1 MSVVWSDNQYFG
13 RDGQL
18 PKYSTG
24 SMQFVPGTSY
34 HIVITIEQ
42 GSYPNGGSVGYGSFA
57 CLTADHV
64 LPVLSPAIVVIF
76 DQPNFGATVTY
87 EVDLAVSATPSMA
100 GTYPYSLSNPVLP
113 PGNPSAAIATGAPAP
128 EIDSTADY
136 YWLSDGA
143 EQAHGSNNMNLLTWV
158 ITDDAAPP
166 DPEPPGPPII
176 GVIDDDT
183 FDEVAEITSTD
194 IADMEV
200 RIELQGTGSGH
211 VVVNRYS
218 PVADEDNIKKGNW
231 LSVVIPQIQDDAIAL
246 TQIEAI
252 TTTVVSF
259 DERGG
264 EVVKIAGRNQLSYM
278 ERAKEMPRTYVV
290 PQDEDYDGI
299 KQGPASTGSEVGQ
312 ILNRTLAEFQHV
324 DRGVVEFGRR
334 LQPLAHLTHDF
345 DYDDDSSGDPWDV
358 TPMTAELSAGQV
370 GQTGLTSCLNLI
382 GTGGI
387 DIVVWPNM
395 LMQAFNAYG
404 RDLTGADFGTD
415 VVRFVKGV
423 NIAEK
428 LDRQFAAPVDPTDT
442 IVQGNPGAYGYAS
455 HPLAGTVPDV
465 EGFVRTYGDDP
476 AALEAIGLS
485 DMMRRI
491 RQGESVQF
499 RVATPRFGTEPD
511 PLAGLYLPGPP
522 DDRPTT
528 HTTSNGNYWI
538 GDTVTLSTGTGFHD
552 FEEVNARI
560 MAITIGIGDAND
572 LEVTVELKATSI
584 VGRFPTTGTANSGM
598 FGVTPAASAGG
609 TGGGSPPPPIGVSLA
624 DGAIHDHIIDTS
636 DAHDASAISIL
647 DSGANYAATNVE
659 TALAEVMDAE
669 QAHEA
674 DGTDAHDASAISIV
688 DTGGFYT
695 GTTVE
700 AALQEAA
707 TMGGG
712 GDIEVSDGTTSVDPT
727 SLLSFDPAS
736 FEVSDEG
743 AGEALVTFIGETG
756 GGGGGGSAVVGCIA
770 VRTTDQT
777 GIVTATDTAV
787 SMTGTDEKDTDGFH
801 DPGSNPSRIT
811 IPAGLGGTY
820 LLQGYILWDGNT
832 VGNRRLQFAKN
843 GTLLAGGTTGQV
855 VPNDLGFQQQ
865 TSSMT
870 VDLVAGDYVEMSVQ
884 QTSGANRTLS
894 GSIVPLRF
902 SVMKIGSG
910 GRGSAVG
917 ARAYQAGS
925 AQSIANATLTAVT
938 FDSERFDTDG
948 FHSTSSNTS
957 RFTVPAGMGGK
968 YLLGGVVEFAANAT
982 GARSIALRLNGSTY
996 IAFETIQAATAGGQ
1010 ETRLSVET
1018 VYDLLAGEYVEVYV
1032 SQVSGGS
1039 LTIGNTSAYGAEGW
1053 AIRLD
1058 SGYALNGVGCLVYRS
1073 STEAVNNTVLN
1084 FNAEKFDSDD
1094 FHDNSTNP
1102 SRITIPTGLGGR
1114 YLIHFGTLSSAAAA
1128 ANEYLRVRKNG
1139 TTYITT
1145 NFPTNAAGYIGG
1157 MGVAELVPGDYI
1169 EVHFS
1174 GNRTLGHATEF
1185 EAQSVFGAIRLDTA
1199 DNGVVPTSALVSGE
1213 ALATGDTTISTTPW
1227 TDVAG
1232 LTVTLD
1238 AGVYNFD
1245 WRVLFTVNSA
1255 NRSVF
1260 ARLLAGSTVIDESE
1274 DAEAISGFRFSM
1286 NGVARNVVLT
1296 TTTTVKL
1303 QMTAEIA
1310 TTKALRDGGNS
1321 TLHHPTKL
1329 GWSKI
1334 ASSEGATS
1342 GTTFPSSPSAG
1353 HRFFR
1358 TDRGLEY
1365 FYDGTRWLSTTQ
1377 HVAMVPYDGT
1387 AAPTATTTLAYV
1399 PIASDADIYVEKLT
1413 ALMFSSGL
1421 SGSAYWTVDLRSST
1435 SNETEASV
1443 ASVNNQSQTN
1453 SVWNRREASANTVV
1467 DTDGTIVVFRVAL
1480 TKTSTPNAI
1489 QTVVSFTY
1497 RLVG

>member
-1 MSVVWSDNQYFG
+1 VSVVWADTDTFG
-13 RDGQL
+13 RDGQE
-18 PKYSTG
+18 PKYSDG
-24 SMQFVPGTSY
+24 HMNFVAGAAY
-34 HIVITIEQ
+34 HVVVTVDQ
-42 GSYPNGGSVGYGSFA
+42 STWQDNGASVGYGSYA
-57 CLTADHV
+57 DLTTNP
-64 LPVLSPAIVVIF
+64 LIVAAVVC
-76 DQPNFGATVTY
+76 DGLNFGGTGTY
-87 EVDLAVSATPSMA
+87 EFDLTVAATPSGF
-100 GTYPYSLSNPVLP
+100 GTYPFTLSNPVLP
-113 PGNPSAAIATGAPAP
+113 PGHPSAAIGKGSPAV
-128 EIDSTADY
+128 EINLAADY
-136 YWLSDGA
+136 YWTSDGA
-143 EQAHGSNNMNLLTWV
+143 EQNHGVDNRNTLTWV
-158 ITDDAAPP
+158 ITDDAPEPEPP
-166 DPEPPGPPII
+166 PPGPPII

-194 IADMEV
+194 IADMKV
-200 RIELQGTGSGH
+200 RIELQGTGSGQ
-211 VVVNRYS
+211 VVINRYS
-218 PVADEDNIKKGNW
+218 PLADEDNIKKGNW

-259 DERGG
+259 DEHGG
-264 EVVKIAGRNQLSYM
+264 ENVNIAGRNQLSYM

-290 PQDEDYDGI
+290 PQGEDYDGI

-334 LQPLAHLTHDF
+334 LQPLIHLTHDF

-387 DIVVWPNM
+387 DIVTWPNM

-511 PLAGLYLPGPP
+511 VMAGLYLPGPP
-522 DDRPTT
+522 DERPTT

-552 FEEVNARI
+552 FEDVNARI
-560 MAITIGIGDAND
+560 MAITISINDAND

-584 VGRFPTTGTANSGM
+584 VGRFPTTGTPGSGM
-598 FGVTPAASAGG
+598 FGVGSAASAGG
-609 TGGGSPPPPIGVSLA
+609 TGGGSPPPPVGGGLA

-727 SLLSFDPAS
+727 SLLSFDPAF

-743 AGEALVTFIGETG
+743 ADEALVTFIGETG
-756 GGGGGGSAVVGCIA
+756 GGGGGGTAFVGAHVYNSAAINLNNGS
-770 VRTTDQT
+770 
-777 GIVTATDTAV
+777 DTFLTFDSERYDSDA
-787 SMTGTDEKDTDGFH
+787 FH
-801 DPGSNPSRIT
+801 NTGSNTGRLT
-811 IPAGLGGTY
+811 IPAGMGGKYHIVFHLGITSNITS
-820 LLQGYILWDGNT
+820 GYAFIKL
-832 VGNRRLQFAKN
+832 N
-843 GTLLAGGTTGQV
+843 GTTIIAVQSAQVGVSGANEYVEVVTDYDLA
-855 VPNDLGFQQQ
+855 
-865 TSSMT
+865 
-870 VDLVAGDYVEMSVQ
+870 AGDYVEAAVQ
-884 QTSGANRTLS
+884 ITGASKQALASGNFTPEFMLH
-894 GSIVPLRF
+894 
-902 SVMKIGSG
+902 KIGSG
-910 GRGSAVG
+910 GRGDAVG

-925 AQSIANATLTAVT
+925 AQSISNATLTAVT

-948 FHSTSSNTS
+948 YHSTSSNTS

-1039 LTIGNTSAYGAEGW
+1039 LNIGNTSAYGAEGW

-1073 STEAVNNTVLN
+1073 STESVNNTVLN

-1213 ALATGDTTISTTPW
+1213 ALATADTTISTTPW
-1227 TDVAG
+1227 TDVGG
-1232 LTVTLD
+1232 LSVTLD

-1245 WRVLFTVNSA
+1245 WRVLYTVNSA
-1255 NRSVF
+1255 SRSVF

-1303 QMTAEIA
+1303 QMVAEVA
-1310 TTKALRDGGNS
+1310 TTTALRDGGNS

-1358 TDRGLEY
+1358 TDRGIEY
-1365 FYDGTRWLSTTQ
+1365 FYDGTRWLSTTKFA
-1377 HVAMVPYDGT
+1377 AMVPYDGT

-1453 SVWNRREASANTVV
+1453 SVWNRLEASANSVV
-1467 DTDGTIVVFRVAL
+1467 DTNGTIVIFRVAL
-1480 TKTSTPNAI
+1480 IKTSTPNAI
-1489 QTVVSFTY
+1489 QTVASFTY